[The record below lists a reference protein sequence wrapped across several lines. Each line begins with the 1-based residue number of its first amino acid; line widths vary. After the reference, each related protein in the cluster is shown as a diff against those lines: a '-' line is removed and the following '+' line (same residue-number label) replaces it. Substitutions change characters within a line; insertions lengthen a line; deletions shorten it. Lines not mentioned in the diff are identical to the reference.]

1 MFQCNLFN
9 LLTDLMPTPQPKTRP
24 TVVTQP
30 TPTTPSAVTH
40 PIPTKSPPTT
50 GRNEYFF
57 RYRAFVT
64 VSSVMTDVRLTK
76 LKAKK
81 VQNVTLVRIEKSTED
96 WEDIRI
102 IKNRIWRNSAT
113 AAVFRCP
120 SRGSPVFG
128 TCQGLLF
135 MLTWDQALF
144 ERFSYILCN
153 GYRWNWFRLA
163 RQNVIFKAKRK

>member
-1 MFQCNLFN
+1 MNIFSLEGLCHCFICH
-9 LLTDLMPTPQPKTRP
+9 DWP
-24 TVVTQP
+24 
-30 TPTTPSAVTH
+30 
-40 PIPTKSPPTT
+40 
-50 GRNEYFF
+50 G
-57 RYRAFVT
+57 
-64 VSSVMTDVRLTK
+64 DVRLTK

-135 MLTWDQALF
+135 MLTWDQAQF

-153 GYRWNWFRLA
+153 GYHWNWFRLV
-163 RQNVIFKAKRK
+163 RRNVIFKAKRKWSLISGYVYAFYCTLFLKKKKGAPS